1 MKEQTEK
8 TILAAFAEGAK
19 YDESAGELFLNKEI
33 VAPILQMVI
42 PEYEGCT
49 IEEIIR
55 CIDSEISKDDPL
67 DDIDVRIAG
76 EQTEMKSVT
85 EKLVRYDAHFKA
97 HNPRLSNEH
106 LIVRLH
112 IDLEVQNDY
121 RPSTPKYPIIKR
133 AIYYCARELS
143 AQLGRLTA
151 TTNYDDLEKV
161 YSIWICNEN
170 IPKEERNT
178 ISAYQIIRKDILGS
192 IEEHEAI
199 YDLMTAIII
208 RRGEKTDE
216 NGILDYLEGVFSS
229 DIRKMRQYSDVKWS
243 EKAEKEG
250 QRMEGLG
257 DAIYRRG
264 ITMGR
269 VSDILTVLS
278 VKGEVSEKLK
288 QKIQAQSKSELL
300 DQWLKIAAVVPDVET
315 FEEQIRGGEDDAAG
329 LYI

>member
-1 MKEQTEK
+1 MNEQTEK
-8 TILAAFAEGAK
+8 TIQAASIEGAK

-55 CIDSEISKDDPL
+55 CIDSDISKDDPL
-67 DDIDVRIAG
+67 DDIDVRIAAD
-76 EQTEMKSVT
+76 QTEMKSVT
-85 EKLVRYDAHFKA
+85 EKLIRYDAHFKA
-97 HNPRLSNEH
+97 RNPRLSNEH

-121 RPSTPKYPIIKR
+121 KPSNPKYPIIKR

-151 TTNYDDLEKV
+151 TTDYDNLEKV

-170 IPKEERNT
+170 IPVDERNS
-178 ISAYQIIRKDILGS
+178 ISAYRITKKDILGNVK
-192 IEEHEAI
+192 EDEAI

-216 NGILDYLEGVFSS
+216 KGILDYLEGVFSS
-229 DIRKMRQYSDVKWS
+229 DIKKMKQYSDVQWS

-250 QRMEGLG
+250 HRMEGLG
-257 DAIYRRG
+257 EAIYRRG
-264 ITMGR
+264 RI
-269 VSDILTVLS
+269 SALLTVLS
-278 VKGEVSEKLK
+278 SKGKVPEILE
-288 QKIQAQSKSELL
+288 QKIQSQTKSELL
-300 DQWLKIAAVVPDVET
+300 DQWLKIAAVAPDVGT
-315 FEEQIRGGEDDAAG
+315 FEKQIMR
-329 LYI
+329 

>member
-8 TILAAFAEGAK
+8 MVLAASVEGAR

-42 PEYEGCT
+42 PEYEGCS

-55 CIDSEISKDDPL
+55 CMDTEISKDDPL
-67 DDIDVRIAG
+67 DDIDVRITG

-85 EKLVRYDAHFKA
+85 EKLIRYDAHFKA
-97 HNPRLSNEH
+97 RNPKLSNER

-112 IDLEVQNDY
+112 IDLEVQNNY
-121 RPSTPKYPIIKR
+121 RPSDPKYPIIKR
-133 AIYYCARELS
+133 GIYYCARELS

-151 TTNYDDLEKV
+151 KTNYDDLEKV

-170 IPKEERNT
+170 IPDNEKNT
-178 ISAYQIIRKDILGS
+178 ISAYQITKKDILGNM
-192 IEEHEAI
+192 EEDEAI

-208 RRGEKTDE
+208 RRGKEAEET
-216 NGILDYLEGVFSS
+216 GIWDYLEGVFSS
-229 DIRKMRQYSDVKWS
+229 DIKKMKQYSDVKWS

-250 QRMEGLG
+250 YHMEGLG

-264 ITMGR
+264 KVKGRREARIDAIRTMIELGL
-269 VSDILTVLS
+269 SKEQILTKYSVEEYEEAQKELS
-278 VKGEVSEKLK
+278 VS
-288 QKIQAQSKSELL
+288 
-300 DQWLKIAAVVPDVET
+300 
-315 FEEQIRGGEDDAAG
+315 
-329 LYI
+329 